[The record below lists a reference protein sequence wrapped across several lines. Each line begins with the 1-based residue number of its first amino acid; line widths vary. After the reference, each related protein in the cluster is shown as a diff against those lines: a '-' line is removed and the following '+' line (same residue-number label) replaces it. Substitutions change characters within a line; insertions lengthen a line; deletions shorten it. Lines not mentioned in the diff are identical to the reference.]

1 MLTVK
6 NTLNQITDTKR
17 IMQELRET
25 LKKIDPMYQEEENK
39 FLQAL
44 ACLVKEMERLEYSNV
59 EEYLAAK
66 EEVFAMELIYI
77 GWQGFLLNL
86 EIFKNPVTALMLRE
100 DYEELHLER
109 RLSTLSTVMEAQKNL
124 SAFCTTFG
132 LLSEDKRLLT
142 QVIDDY
148 YSYLQTTGYKLAHYF
163 GFRLADQFLPYVIPG
178 YVSDPVHTLRYSS
191 SLANNLQINL
201 KQLE

>member
-1 MLTVK
+1 MLTAK

-39 FLQAL
+39 FLQAM

-59 EEYLAAK
+59 EQYLAAK
-66 EEVFAMELIYI
+66 EEVFAMEVIYI

-109 RLSTLSTVMEAQKNL
+109 RLSTISTVMKAQKNL
-124 SAFCTTFG
+124 STFSTAMG
-132 LLSEDKRLLT
+132 LLSEDKKLLT

-178 YVSDPVHTLRYSS
+178 YVSDSVHTFRYSS